1 MRASRL
7 VSLLLLLQTRD
18 RMTAQQL
25 ADALEVSV
33 RTIYRDVE
41 ALNASGVPIYG
52 EPGNEGGYRL
62 LEGYRTRLTGLTAG
76 EAQMLFLTG
85 LPAAAAQ
92 LGLATAVTGARLKLT
107 AALPAELRDR
117 ANRVADRFHLDAP
130 SWYHEGDP
138 TPHLAVVADAVW
150 NQHTLQ
156 IRYLRWAKPQEITR
170 IVQPYGLVLKAGHW
184 YLVARHPGQ
193 FRTYRISRI
202 LDAHALPDSFDR
214 VEDFTLAGYWH
225 DYLEH
230 FDQRRHQHQATLRV
244 SPRGLDLMPHLWE
257 PAVVHAARQTA
268 TGPDPQGW
276 TQITIP
282 IESVEVA
289 LPELLK
295 LGADAEVLT
304 PENLRAHI
312 IHTLRAMNHV
322 YDYPNAPGT
331 PHQP

>member
-25 ADALEVSV
+25 ADTLEVSI

-41 ALNASGVPIYG
+41 ALNAAGVPIYG

-62 LEGYRTRLTGLTAG
+62 LEGYRTRLTGLTAT
-76 EAQMLFLTG
+76 EAQTLFLTG

-92 LGLATAVTGARLKLT
+92 LGLTTAVTGARLKLA
-107 AALPAELRDR
+107 AALPEELRDR
-117 ANRVADRFHLDAP
+117 ADRVADRFHLDAP
-130 SWYHEGDP
+130 SWFHEDDR

-150 NQHTLQ
+150 NQHALQ
-156 IRYLRWAKPQEITR
+156 IRYLRWAKPHEITR
-170 IVQPYGLVLKAGHW
+170 ITQPYGLVLKAGHW
-184 YLVARHPGQ
+184 YLVASHQGQ

-202 LDAHALPDSFDR
+202 LDAHALPESFAR
-214 VEDFTLAGYWH
+214 VEDFTLASYWRG
-225 DYLEH
+225 YLEH

-244 SPRGLDLMPHLWE
+244 SPHGLDLLPHLLE

-268 TGPDPQGW
+268 TEPDLQGW

-282 IESVEVA
+282 TESVEAA

-295 LGADAEVLT
+295 LGADAEVLA

-322 YDYPNAPGT
+322 YTLGT
-331 PHQP
+331 SPHQP